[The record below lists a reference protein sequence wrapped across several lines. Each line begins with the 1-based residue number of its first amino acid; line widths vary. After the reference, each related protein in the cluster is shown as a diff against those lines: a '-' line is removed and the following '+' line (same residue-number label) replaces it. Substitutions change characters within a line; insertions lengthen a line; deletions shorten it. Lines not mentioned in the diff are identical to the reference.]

1 MKLSSLCRRLGFIC
15 PLHGGR
21 LCHNAE
27 RSLRDAS
34 QASWQSRV
42 FGYLGDCFSRCCS
55 SRNDITT
62 QPEGVGGGCQSIQG
76 AQRNP
81 AYLDCPSRNPCHFHL
96 RRRRTNQK
104 RSFNYLIDDV
114 IIYWGIEKEDVFSSF
129 AHEIKRTRPLFDD
142 SFQFTILLK
151 PEPSFPGFPLLLR
164 PFPLR
169 PLPKRAH
176 RADFL
181 L

>member
-1 MKLSSLCRRLGFIC
+1 MGIRLSPSWRETVSQCRRVIAR
-15 PLHGGR
+15 R
-21 LCHNAE
+21 LSGVVAISCI
-27 RSLRDAS
+27 RLLRRLLQSL
-34 QASWQSRV
+34 
-42 FGYLGDCFSRCCS
+42 LLL
-55 SRNDITT
+55 RNDITT
-62 QPEGVGGGCQSIQG
+62 QPDGVGGGCQFMQG

-81 AYLDCPSRNPCHFHL
+81 AYSDCPSRNPCHFHL
-96 RRRRTNQK
+96 RQRRTNQK

-142 SFQFTILLK
+142 SLQFTILLK